1 MNLERNYNIS
11 KIVFLISLFFLLI
24 CLLGC
29 ENKNTL
35 DVNKTKE
42 DIIMKLYVNDIE
54 IPVVWENNDTITQLK
69 NDVEKE
75 DIIVKM
81 SMYSDNEQVGTLE
94 KVIKQ
99 VMSGLLLITEILFYM
114 IVIRSLFFMNQIH
127 GIILD

>member
-1 MNLERNYNIS
+1 
-11 KIVFLISLFFLLI
+11 
-24 CLLGC
+24 
-29 ENKNTL
+29 
-35 DVNKTKE
+35 
-42 DIIMKLYVNDIE
+42 MKLYVNDIE